1 MIIGTAGHI
10 DHGKTSLVRVLTGI
24 DTDRLKE
31 EKKRGISIDLG
42 FAYLPGIDDTT
53 LGFVDVPGHE
63 KFVHNMLAGA
73 TGIDFVLLVVA
84 ADDGVMPQTAEHLAI
99 VDLLGVEHGI
109 VAITKADMVSPER
122 LAEVKI
128 QVANTIAPTG
138 LRDAEIV
145 AVSSITGEGID
156 ELRAKLFFSAA
167 AVERR
172 PAAGRFRLAVDR
184 SFTLPGAGT
193 VVTGTVLSG
202 RVAVGDPVVISPSG
216 LTARVRAIHAQNKP
230 AEHGIAGDRCALN
243 LAGEKITKEAIS
255 RGDVVMDPGL
265 HAPTDRIDV
274 SVRVLPSEQKPLTQW
289 MPVRLHHASS
299 EVGARVVLLQDE
311 PAAPG
316 QESLVQLV
324 LEQPIAAATGDRFVL
339 RDTTAQRTIAGGRFL
354 DLRAPSRKR
363 RTSERIAQLRS
374 QAKSRADEALAA
386 LLEQAPGYVELTAFT
401 RDRALGAQEINRLT
415 EQVEIVR
422 LATPKS
428 ELVLSLSNW
437 TRLKQ
442 TILAALERYH
452 KENPDL
458 AGIGFERLRM
468 QMEPRLPAAAF
479 SAVLEG
485 LARGKEIA
493 LDGAWVRLAS
503 HEVRLTPQDDALWK
517 KIEPMIGGKERFR
530 PPRVRDIAT
539 VLAVK
544 ETEIRRLFKVLSRMG
559 KVDEV
564 AHDHFFLRGTVAE
577 MVEICCDVAAKI
589 EDGSF
594 NAAQLRDR
602 LDNGR
607 KVAIQILEFF
617 DRHGVTIRRGDL
629 RRINKHRLDL
639 FRRVGGDEP
648 GVASVIGRASS
659 PVGRPDF
666 KSGKGREPVLGG
678 FDSHSLPPDQ
688 RSNVR

>member
-1 MIIGTAGHI
+1 MIIGSAGHI
-10 DHGKTSLVRVLTGI
+10 DHGKTSLVRAITGV

-42 FAYLPGIDDTT
+42 FAYLPGIDETT

-73 TGIDFVLLVVA
+73 TGIDYALLVVA

-99 VDLLGVEHGI
+99 IDLLGIDQGI
-109 VAITKADMVSPER
+109 VAITKTDLVTPDR
-122 LAEVKI
+122 LAEVRVQI
-128 QVANTIAPTG
+128 ANALAPTA
-138 LRDAEIV
+138 LRDAELV
-145 AVSSITGEGID
+145 TVSNTTGQGID
-156 ELRAKLFFSAA
+156 ELRAKLFAA
-167 AVERR
+167 AAKIARR
-172 PAAGRFRLAVDR
+172 PADGRFRLAVDR
-184 SFTLPGAGT
+184 AFTMPGAGT

-202 RVAVGDPVVISPSG
+202 RVAVGDPVVIGPSG

-230 AEHGIAGDRCALN
+230 AESGIAGDRCALN

-265 HAPTDRIDV
+265 NAPTDRIDV
-274 SVRVLPSEQKPLTQW
+274 SVRVLASEKGALTQW
-289 MPVRLHHASS
+289 MPVRLHHAAS
-299 EVGARVVLLQDE
+299 EIGARVVLLRDE

-324 LEQPIAAATGDRFVL
+324 LERPIAAATGDRYVL
-339 RDTTAQRTIAGGRFL
+339 RDTTAQRTIAGGKFL

-363 RTSERIAQLRS
+363 RTPERIAQLQS
-374 QAKSRADEALAA
+374 YSIGDPEQALAA
-386 LLEQAPGYVELTAFT
+386 LLDQAPGYVELSTFT
-401 RDRALGAQEINRLT
+401 RDRALGAQEIARLVERT
-415 EQVEIVR
+415 EIIR
-422 LATPKS
+422 LATPKA
-428 ELVLSLSNW
+428 ELALSMSSWL
-437 TRLKQ
+437 RLKQ
-442 TILAALERYH
+442 AIRTALERYH

-458 AGIGFERLRM
+458 AGIGLEKLRL
-468 QMEPRLPAAAF
+468 QMEPRLPAPAF
-479 SAVLEG
+479 AAVLDG
-485 LARGKEIA
+485 LARIKEIA
-493 LDGAWVRLAS
+493 LEGAWVRLAS
-503 HEVRLTPQDDALWK
+503 HEVRLTPEDDALWR
-517 KIEPMIGGKERFR
+517 KIQPMIGGGERFR
-530 PPRVRDIAT
+530 PPRVRDIAN
-539 VLAVK
+539 LLQVK
-544 ETEIRRLFKVLSRMG
+544 EQEIRRLFKVLSRMG

-564 AHDHFFLRGTVAE
+564 AHDHFFLRNTVAE
-577 MVEICCDVAAKI
+577 MVGISTRIAAAVP
-589 EDGSF
+589 DGSF
-594 NAAQLRDR
+594 NAAQLRDQ

-639 FRRVGGDEP
+639 FRRTAEEQP
-648 GVASVIGRASS
+648 AEEIGRASS

-678 FDSHSLPPDQ
+678 FDSHSLPPDK